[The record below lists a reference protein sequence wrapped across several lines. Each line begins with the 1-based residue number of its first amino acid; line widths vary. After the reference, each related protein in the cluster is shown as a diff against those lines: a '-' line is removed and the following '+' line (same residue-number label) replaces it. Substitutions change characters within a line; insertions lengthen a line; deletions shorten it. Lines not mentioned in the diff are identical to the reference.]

1 MRDFKVNGG
10 ISAGGSVDINIVDT
24 SDQPKFL
31 VNCTT
36 PELWAEREHRKALL
50 SQEQWRKLKVI
61 GLFWLVAAACLAGS
75 ALYFYSVGNSNIAN
89 VLIGLGGLAM
99 MAITAKVVDQPT
111 EFERRQLSALA
122 EIRHILRE
130 RCVE

>member
-1 MRDFKVNGG
+1 MRDFKVSGG

-24 SDQPKFL
+24 SEQPKFL

-36 PELWAEREHRKALL
+36 PELWNEREHRKVLL
-50 SQEQWRKLKVI
+50 SQERWRKVRVI
-61 GLFWLVAAACLAGS
+61 GLFWLIVAVCLAGA

-89 VLIGLGGLAM
+89 ALVGLGGLAM
-99 MAITAKVVDQPT
+99 MAITAKVFDEPT
-111 EFERRQLSALA
+111 EFERRQLKALA